1 MDPPLH
7 NGPCSE
13 ECEWSCPSREE
24 FIENDSGTDGE
35 DVNIKDPATIKCLE
49 SDEEEQEE
57 EEEEGYRDPC
67 QLIKGGSRATLEA
80 SLDPWENPDFYKAP
94 RPAPDLHTELPGY
107 LEPGGSIAHKEEDRQ
122 EEVKL
127 PQNSR
132 DRTASVNS
140 NGSTTD
146 DSSEN

>member
-1 MDPPLH
+1 MEKFQKVHAFTQYLKVTTRHNFIKLLTTVVLTTRLH
-7 NGPCSE
+7 
-13 ECEWSCPSREE
+13 
-24 FIENDSGTDGE
+24 
-35 DVNIKDPATIKCLE
+35 
-49 SDEEEQEE
+49 
-57 EEEEGYRDPC
+57 
-67 QLIKGGSRATLEA
+67 
-80 SLDPWENPDFYKAP
+80 KAP
-94 RPAPDLHTELPGY
+94 RPASDLHTELPGY
-107 LEPGGSIAHKEEDRQ
+107 LGPGGSIAHKEEDRQ